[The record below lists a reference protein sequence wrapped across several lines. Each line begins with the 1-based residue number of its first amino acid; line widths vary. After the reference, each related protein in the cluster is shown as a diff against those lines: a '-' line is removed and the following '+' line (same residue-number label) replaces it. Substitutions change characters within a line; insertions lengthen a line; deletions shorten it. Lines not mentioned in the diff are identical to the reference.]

1 MENNTNMKIPKK
13 YEPMISEISQ
23 DENGYCVKLN
33 KGYKNSTFDA
43 QELHLNT
50 QKQVKEELKNIIA
63 CNCEESGETKQ
74 ETRAVKNATQKR
86 AESSPVSS
94 RCKGEVENGRGSNN
108 FLKLHGLPIKRKIT
122 KRKQRAL

>member
-50 QKQVKEELKNIIA
+50 QKLVKEELKNIIA
-63 CNCEESGETKQ
+63 CNGEEGG
-74 ETRAVKNATQKR
+74 AAMQKPV
-86 AESSPVSS
+86 ESSEPTGI
-94 RCKGEVENGRGSNN
+94 CKSEIEIGRGSNN
-108 FLKLHGLPIKRKIT
+108 FLKLHGLPIKRKLT
-122 KRKQRAL
+122 KRKQRAM

>member
-23 DENGYCVKLN
+23 DENGYCVRLN

-50 QKQVKEELKNIIA
+50 QKQVKEELKNIIS

-74 ETRAVKNATQKR
+74 ETKAVANQKR
-86 AESSPVSS
+86 LESSPAAST
-94 RCKGEVENGRGSNN
+94 CKSAVENGCGSNN
-108 FLKLHGLPIKRKIT
+108 FLKLHGLPIKRKLT

>member
-13 YEPMISEISQ
+13 YESMISEISQ
-23 DENGYCVKLN
+23 DEDGYCIKLN
-33 KGYKNSTFDA
+33 KGYRNSTFDA

-63 CNCEESGETKQ
+63 CNCEEGGSVQQKTEG
-74 ETRAVKNATQKR
+74 VKKGTQKPI
-86 AESSPVSS
+86 ESSNV
-94 RCKGEVENGRGSNN
+94 CKSEVEIGCGSNN
-108 FLKLHGLPIKRKIT
+108 FLKLHGLPIKRKLT